1 MPLRRDC
8 RPAIRSDSKVP
19 SFAGIPVLAAV
30 SAPSSLAVALAED
43 SGLTLVGFLRGQTM
57 NVYAQQERVRALACA
72 CRHDVLCQNIF
83 RISSSNFADVAM
95 TTHATDPRYQ

>member
-1 MPLRRDC
+1 MLRCNAFRHDGT
-8 RPAIRSDSKVP
+8 PAIRSDSKVP

-57 NVYAQQERVRALACA
+57 NVYAQQECVSEHLS
-72 CRHDVLCQNIF
+72 V
-83 RISSSNFADVAM
+83 SSSNSR
-95 TTHATDPRYQ
+95 T